1 MKRREVSP
9 LTDHTQRRLNR
20 INEKGLAVATRLAEH
35 LAGKDVDLSE
45 MGDLSGLELTDMKE
59 MRLRTFLE
67 RINNARRR
75 LNTAD
80 YGLCL
85 VCGAPFEATTL
96 DETPWIEECSACQS
110 ASP

>member
-1 MKRREVSP
+1 MKIGEVSP
-9 LTDHTQRRLNR
+9 LTDHTQKRLNR

-45 MGDLSGLELTDMKE
+45 LGDLSGLELTDMKE
-59 MRLRTFLE
+59 MRLRAFLE

-75 LNTAD
+75 LNTTA

-85 VCGAPFEATTL
+85 ACGAPFDNAIL